1 MKATDWETLCFLIS
15 DKAPLLRK
23 NSCKSLRDTQLN
35 LKTGKTI
42 RITWSPFKNTVDL
55 NNVLLKNQ
63 WVNGEIK
70 EQT

>member
-23 NSCKSLRDTQLN
+23 NCESLRDTQPN
-35 LKTGKTI
+35 LKIGKNI
-42 RITWSPFKNTVDL
+42 RITCSPFKNTVDL
-55 NNVLLKNQ
+55 NNMLLKNQ
-63 WVNGEIK
+63 WVNGETK